1 MSAGTMRFVK
11 FRAVVDD
18 PYDGLMRMV
27 GDAQRFGF
35 ALEQVALEA
44 EGGVDRWAVL
54 LALRVPHETDDSCL
68 IARFLRHPTVH
79 STVLLTQGTSVE
91 CVPVAR
97 LAA

>member
-1 MSAGTMRFVK
+1 MSAGTMRSVK

-35 ALEQVALEA
+35 ALEQVALE
-44 EGGVDRWAVL
+44 GDGVDRWAVL
-54 LALRVPHETDDSCL
+54 LALRIPHETDDSCI
-68 IARFLRHPTVH
+68 IARFLRHPAVH
-79 STVLLTQGTSVE
+79 STVLLPEGTTSIE